1 MLGEEEIISALKSR
15 GKTLIPLLKYE
26 EVKKYA
32 KYVWKRSRSVEAL
45 RTSLYVVK
53 DFLNFARKDPKTLI
67 KEIREE
73 KIDVVEVLNN
83 YIDTLFFKRKVKPTT
98 IRTARIPYI
107 KTFLKKNGISFDADE
122 LEFPNDFSDRQDR
135 IPTKEELR
143 DFLNVLDLKVKL
155 AVLLMATSGLRI
167 GALPKLKVKHV
178 DFESEPVKIN
188 VPASIN
194 KSKFSY
200 FTYITPET
208 AKILKAYLEER
219 KKKGEK
225 ITGESYLFVTKY
237 GEPYRGRTLEEL
249 VRREIRRHMKV
260 KKLPGYKINKYDIH
274 IHSFRKFFRTMLEV
288 AGVKRSFREFLLG
301 HKGDYLDESYFRP
314 FEEQVK
320 QEYMKAIPHLTI
332 IEVETPSMEEI
343 RKRQLIDT
351 AKMLGYSEEKIKK
364 IEEILAKYKS
374 VDEAMDEIRR
384 LREEEEVLPNGG
396 RKFKV
401 KIVSEKE
408 LVNYL
413 EDGWEIVKELKSGSI
428 VIRKSAQ

>member
-1 MLGEEEIISALKSR
+1 MLGEEEIVSALKSR

-32 KYVWKRSRSVEAL
+32 KYVWKRGRSPEAL
-45 RTSLYVVK
+45 RTSLYVIR
-53 DFLNFARKDPKTLI
+53 DFLSFVGKDPKTLI
-67 KEIREE
+67 EEIKEE
-73 KIDVVEVLNN
+73 KINIVEVLNN
-83 YIDTLFFKRKVKPTT
+83 YIDTLFFKRKVKPST
-98 IRTARIPYI
+98 IRSARIPYI
-107 KTFLKKNGISFDADE
+107 KTFLKKNGVSFDDDE
-122 LEFPNDFSDRQDR
+122 LEYPSDFSESQDR

-167 GALPKLKVKHV
+167 GVLPKLKIKHI
-178 DFESEPVKIN
+178 DFESEPVKIT
-188 VPASIN
+188 VPAWIN

-200 FTYITPET
+200 FTYTTPET

-219 KKKGEK
+219 KKRGEK
-225 ITGESYLFVTKY
+225 ITEESYLFVTKY

-260 KKLPGYKINKYDIH
+260 KKLPGYKVNKYDIH

-314 FEEQVK
+314 FEEHVRE
-320 QEYMKAIPHLTI
+320 EYKKAIPHLTI
-332 IEVETPSMEEI
+332 FEVETPSIEEI
-343 RKRQLIDT
+343 RRKQLIDM
-351 AKMLGYSEEKIKK
+351 AKLLGFSEEKIKK

-374 VDEAMDEIRR
+374 VDEAMDEIRK
-384 LREEEEVLPNGG
+384 LREEEMLPNGG
-396 RKFKV
+396 RKIQV
-401 KIVSEKE
+401 KLVSERE

-413 EDGWEIVKELKSGSI
+413 ETGWEIVKELRSGKI
-428 VIRKSAQ
+428 VIKREFS